1 MRNCNPTLDR
11 TKPVRRR
18 AHDPAARASLIAIV
32 AGRDVIPP
40 VATGGR
46 EAP

>member
-11 TKPVRRR
+11 TKAVRRR
-18 AHDPAARASLIAIV
+18 AQDPAARASFIAIV
-32 AGRDVIPP
+32 AGRDVVPP
-40 VATGGR
+40 VDTGGR